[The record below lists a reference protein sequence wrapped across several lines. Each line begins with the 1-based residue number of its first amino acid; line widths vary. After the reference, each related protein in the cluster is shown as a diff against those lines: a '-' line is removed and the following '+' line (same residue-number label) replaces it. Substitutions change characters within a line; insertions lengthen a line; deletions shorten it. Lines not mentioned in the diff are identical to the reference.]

1 MSSNM
6 NPLSGS
12 MQMYLVSIAR
22 LRQGDDP
29 VPLSLLADTLDVS
42 PVSVNEMC
50 RKLQDLDLVVY
61 RPYKGATLTKDGER
75 RALAILRRH
84 RLWEVFLVRELG
96 FAYDEA
102 HDVACNLEH
111 ATPVHLADRLDGYLG
126 HPHVNPQGEPIP
138 GKDGDIQPR
147 PAVPLTALAAGEAGH
162 VLRIEAQG
170 AERPFLEDHG
180 IRPGAPLKVL
190 ATTQESVLVQVA
202 EAPMALGRNLAQLIS
217 IDTEEVTKHPIRT
230 SVRPTSRQ
238 ETANMAST
246 DQATVHQVTLD
257 TLRVG
262 QKGVVVR
269 VGSLGPAKRRM
280 MDMGLVPGTPITVQR
295 VAPLGDPIEF
305 TLKGYSLSLR
315 KSEAREVIVEVK
327 K

>member
-1 MSSNM
+1 MSSDM
-6 NPLSGS
+6 NALSDS

-22 LRQGDDP
+22 LRQGDEP
-29 VPLSLLADTLDVS
+29 VPLSLLADALDVS

-61 RPYKGATLTKDGER
+61 RPYKGATLTEDGER

-96 FAYDEA
+96 FAYDDA
-102 HDVACNLEH
+102 HRVACDLEH
-111 ATPVHLADRLDGYLG
+111 ATPARLAERLDAYLG

-138 GKDGDIQPR
+138 SKDGDLQPR
-147 PAVPLTALAAGEAGH
+147 PTMPLTALSAGEAGH
-162 VLRIEAQG
+162 VLGIDAQG
-170 AERPFLEDHG
+170 AERAFLEDHG

-190 ATTQESVLVQVA
+190 ATTQSGVLVQIA
-202 EAPMALGRNLAQLIS
+202 DTPMSLAGDLARLIK
-217 IDTEEVTKHPIRT
+217 IETEEATKHPI
-230 SVRPTSRQ
+230 PTAVSPTTQQ
-238 ETANMAST
+238 ETASMAST
-246 DQATVHQVTLD
+246 DQTTVHQVTLD

-262 QKGVVVR
+262 QEGVVVR

-280 MDMGLVPGTPITVQR
+280 MDMGLVPGTPVTVRR

-305 TLKGYSLSLR
+305 TVKGYSLSLR

-327 K
+327 E